1 MNEKRKEFLLKGQA
15 MLDRLTKSYLLNQG
29 LSEDDI
35 YEMIENSIL
44 EEIEIPVCSECI
56 REIESTEYYEED
68 GCKYCGNEELD
79 FFLLPYYQYH
89 GKAES

>member
-15 MLDRLTKSYLLNQG
+15 MLDRLTKSYLLQQG

-56 REIESTEYYEED
+56 REIQSTEN
-68 GCKYCGNEELD
+68 GCKYCGSEELD

>member
-15 MLDRLTKSYLLNQG
+15 RLDRLTKNYLLNQG

-56 REIESTEYYEED
+56 REIEYQADS
-68 GCKYCGNEELD
+68 CKYCGSEELD
-79 FFLLPYYQYH
+79 LFLLPYYQYH
-89 GKAES
+89 GKVETQ